1 MSQSYLQTCRH
12 VCCILIMPKP
22 LYKSSDATEEVSALT
37 EEMASTN
44 SWSPTGPTAINTA
57 CRFLFFFFL
66 WGENEL
72 FEFCLFVEIGL
83 MCTHTP
89 HTTIKRPA
97 KDKLRGGNFYF
108 WIKTLW
114 WLSGK
119 KKKKTL
125 LPFINGLRN
134 RVIMPFKTQND
145 KKKKEELH
153 EKFVNA
159 TMPHLAGPCGETVAG
174 MAGRQIE
181 ILYFDCSWK
190 KNLFKNLKP
199 NVAHTPLPHNW

>member
-108 WIKTLW
+108 WIKTW
-114 WLSGK
+114 ADRIQK
-119 KKKKTL
+119 KKKKTPSAL
-125 LPFINGLRN
+125 HKWPEEKGNYAI
-134 RVIMPFKTQND
+134 
-145 KKKKEELH
+145 KKKKWQKKKKRRTAREICQCNNAAFGRPVWWNSGGH
-153 EKFVNA
+153 GRKTNWDFV
-159 TMPHLAGPCGETVAG
+159 LW
-174 MAGRQIE
+174 
-181 ILYFDCSWK
+181 L
-190 KNLFKNLKP
+190 
-199 NVAHTPLPHNW
+199 